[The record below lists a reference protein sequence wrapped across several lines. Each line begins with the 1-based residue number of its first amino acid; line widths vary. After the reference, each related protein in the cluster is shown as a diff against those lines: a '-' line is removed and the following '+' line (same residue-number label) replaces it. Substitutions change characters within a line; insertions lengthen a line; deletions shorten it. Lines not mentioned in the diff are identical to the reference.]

1 MAQSS
6 SEETDLF
13 SIFTDLFFEKP
24 KPKSTPSQRQDEL
37 VKKFPGSMII
47 RRPNPMEEADDSTYI
62 KFPEHD
68 CGNYMERFYEARLYG
83 KDCRID
89 KTSCV
94 HQRIIRKSCG
104 IEVYYSADKLKI

>member
-6 SEETDLF
+6 SEESDLF
-13 SIFTDLFFEKP
+13 SIFTDLFFEKAKAKAKPKPQSQPKPPPQP

-37 VKKFPGSMII
+37 VKKFPGSKII

-68 CGNYMERFYEARLYG
+68 CGNYMERFYEE
-83 KDCRID
+83 DN
-89 KTSCV
+89 
-94 HQRIIRKSCG
+94 
-104 IEVYYSADKLKI
+104 